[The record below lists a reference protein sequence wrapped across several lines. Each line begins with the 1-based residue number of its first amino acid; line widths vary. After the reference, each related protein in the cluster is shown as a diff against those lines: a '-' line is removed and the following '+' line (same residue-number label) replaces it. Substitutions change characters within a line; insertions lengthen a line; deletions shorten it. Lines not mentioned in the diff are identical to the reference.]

1 MRENEM
7 ESRNGE
13 EEKGA
18 VLISNRINNS
28 NQFSCSIRFDSC
40 ALIKSCRNKPIWLS
54 HFHQYSIAQMCVFY
68 QFYTYNTSPSHHTH
82 VFMQCVVGCEC
93 DCVWA
98 CVWICVCVP
107 LPYIVYA
114 YECLF
119 HQMWMCAC
127 LQNLWPNAKLLMKDA
142 ANPEN
147 IWSITFESVFKPRH
161 IVLVIR
167 KFSHNK
173 SESQKIFHCCD
184 LVAGVNLSAIPMFR
198 IEFVSLQDGLSTIK
212 SSLVRIS
219 MVSTTRIPTHWQQT
233 GWLIAYIQISIL
245 NSVAA
250 CLRLCAY
257 TLVLS
262 ISVSTNS
269 NCLRCVISTFP
280 L

>member
-1 MRENEM
+1 MVVSFPPIFDRTNVCFLSILHVQHLTIASYTCVHAM
-7 ESRNGE
+7 CCWVWVWLCMGMS
-13 EEKGA
+13 
-18 VLISNRINNS
+18 V
-28 NQFSCSIRFDSC
+28 CS
-40 ALIKSCRNKPIWLS
+40 
-54 HFHQYSIAQMCVFY
+54 
-68 QFYTYNTSPSHHTH
+68 
-82 VFMQCVVGCEC
+82 
-93 DCVWA
+93 
-98 CVWICVCVP
+98 
-107 LPYIVYA
+107 YIVYA

-119 HQMWMCAC
+119 HQLWMCAC

-161 IVLVIR
+161 ILLVIR